1 MEVTKDG
8 NAVALLIYKPH
19 VVFEEI
25 DLRMHNR
32 VRIRPSSIQIQTCER
47 TPRITDDNTIWIY
60 HRHKLYDIV

>member
-8 NAVALLIYKPH
+8 NAVALLIYKLH

-32 VRIRPSSIQIQTCER
+32 VRSGPSSIEIQTCER
-47 TPRITDDNTIWIY
+47 TPGITDDNAIWIY
-60 HRHKLYDIV
+60 HRHKLYDVV